1 MIKALQIYNTLTKSL
16 ETFEPI
22 HQGSVSMYVCGPTVY
37 GDIHIGNARPVIFF
51 DVVKRVLE
59 EIGYHVNYVSNITDV
74 DDKIIE
80 KAKSEGISEAQLT
93 TQYIEAFQ
101 TMVKALG
108 SDLPDMMPKATDYI
122 SQMIHYITTLI
133 DMGYAY
139 ETEQGVYFRVN
150 RINAYGELS
159 KQKREA
165 LEQAVRVDLDQGKE
179 HPNDFSIW
187 KKTTD
192 GLNYHSPWG
201 EGRPGWHTECAVMNH
216 EIFEG
221 MIDIHGGG
229 SDLMFPHHENERA
242 QALAHDQHGLA
253 TYWMHNARLDI
264 ENQKMS
270 KSLGN
275 VIYVKDLSDLQK
287 QAFRLLI
294 LAHHYRQPIQYSSQL
309 LEQYE
314 KNYQTLLKKLRMTKL
329 ELTASNEMHKSRD
342 ASYQSRIID
351 ALLQDF
357 HTAQVVTIIFEMQ
370 KTLNK
375 TQDTKEKAALL
386 NTFEWLLPIIG
397 LNLDLNISDDVKTY
411 LSWQEAR
418 NSQNYRE
425 ADIYRNQLMEKGYI

>member
-133 DMGYAY
+133 DKGYAY

-165 LEQAVRVDLDQGKE
+165 LEQAVRIDLDQEKE

-270 KSLGN
+270 KSVGN

-329 ELTASNEMHKSRD
+329 ELTASNEMHKTLD
-342 ASYQSRIID
+342 ASYQTRIID

-375 TQDTKEKAALL
+375 TQDTKEKATLL

-418 NSQNYRE
+418 NSQKYRE

>member
-108 SDLPDMMPKATDYI
+108 SDLPDMMPKATEYI

-165 LEQAVRVDLDQGKE
+165 LEQAVRIDLDQEKE

-329 ELTASNEMHKSRD
+329 ELTASNEMHKTRD

>member
-201 EGRPGWHTECAVMNH
+201 KGRPGWHTECAVMNH

-294 LAHHYRQPIQYSSQL
+294 LAHYYRQPIQYSSQL

-329 ELTASNEMHKSRD
+329 ELTASNEMHKTRD

-351 ALLQDF
+351 ALLLDF

>member
-101 TMVKALG
+101 TIVRALG

-133 DMGYAY
+133 DKGYAY

-165 LEQAVRVDLDQGKE
+165 LEQAVRIDLDQEKE

-201 EGRPGWHTECAVMNH
+201 KGRPGWHTECAVMNH

-242 QALAHDQHGLA
+242 QAFAHDQHGLA

-264 ENQKMS
+264 ENKKMS

-329 ELTASNEMHKSRD
+329 ELTASNEMHKTRD

-351 ALLQDF
+351 ALLLDF